1 MQNLFPAHGHS
12 MCGERNIE
20 LHGKQV
26 YDLMNELAKPSPQ
39 QLAWQEMEL
48 GMFCHF
54 GMNTFCDQE
63 WGEGTDS
70 PELFNPEQFDARQ
83 WARTAKRAGF
93 KYLVLTAKHHDGFCL
108 WPTRTTDYSVKSS
121 PWKDGKGDVVREVA
135 DACREEGLRFG
146 LYLSPWDRHEPCY
159 PDQEAYDDFYAEQL
173 TELLTGYGPLVEVW
187 FDGAGSQGREYDW
200 SRIIGLVDKYQP
212 DAMVFNMGRPTI
224 RWVGNEDGVAPYP
237 CWNTA
242 TTARESM
249 FTSDMMTWMDGTPA
263 WVPAECDVPIRKLHW
278 FWHPEDEASLRS
290 LEEVL
295 DIYYRSVGHGATLL
309 LNVSPDNRGLLP
321 ESDVK
326 RVIEFGDEIRRRF
339 GQPVGQT
346 SGEGSELLL
355 TFAHLQPVNHAII
368 MEDIVHGERIREYVL
383 EASNEGEWKELLRG
397 SAIGHK
403 KIDRFET
410 IETDRLRL
418 TILSSVEEPLIR
430 SLAAYQVD

>member
-1 MQNLFPAHGHS
+1 
-12 MCGERNIE
+12 
-20 LHGKQV
+20 
-26 YDLMNELAKPSPQ
+26 MNELAKPSPQ
-39 QLAWQEMEL
+39 QLAWQDMEL

-63 WGEGTDS
+63 WGDGTDS
-70 PELFNPEQFDARQ
+70 AEIFNPEQLDARQ

-108 WPTRTTDYSVKSS
+108 WPTKTTDYSVKSS
-121 PWKDGKGDVVREVA
+121 PWRGGKGDVVREVA
-135 DACREEGLRFG
+135 DACREEGLQFG

-159 PDQEAYDDFYAEQL
+159 PDKEAYDDFYAEQL

-200 SRIIGLVDKYQP
+200 NRIIGLVDQYQP

-242 TTARESM
+242 TTAKESM
-249 FTSDMMTWMDGTPA
+249 FTSDMMTWMEGTPS

-278 FWHPEDEASLRS
+278 FWHPDDEASLRS

-309 LNVSPDNRGLLP
+309 LNISPDNRGLLP
-321 ESDVK
+321 EVDVE

-346 SGEGSELLL
+346 SGEGTELLL
-355 TFAHLQPVNHAII
+355 KLEYIQPVNHVII
-368 MEDIVHGERIREYVL
+368 MEDIAHGERVREYVL
-383 EASNEGEWKELLRG
+383 EAYSQGEWKELVRG

-403 KIDRFET
+403 KIDRFDT
-410 IETDRLRL
+410 VQTDQLRVR
-418 TILSSVEEPLIR
+418 ILSSVEQPLIR
-430 SLAAYQVD
+430 NLAAYHVE

>member
-1 MQNLFPAHGHS
+1 
-12 MCGERNIE
+12 
-20 LHGKQV
+20 
-26 YDLMNELAKPSPQ
+26 MNELAKPSPQ
-39 QLAWQEMEL
+39 QLAWQDMEL

-63 WGEGTDS
+63 WGDGTDS
-70 PELFNPEQFDARQ
+70 AEIFNPEQLDARQ

-108 WPTRTTDYSVKSS
+108 WPTKTTDYSVKSS

-135 DACREEGLRFG
+135 DACREEGLQFG
-146 LYLSPWDRHEPCY
+146 LYLSPWDRHETCY
-159 PDQEAYDDFYAEQL
+159 PDKEAYDDFYAEQL

-200 SRIIGLVDKYQP
+200 KRIIGLIDKYQP

-242 TTARESM
+242 TTAKESM
-249 FTSDMMTWMDGTPA
+249 FTSDMMTWMEGTPA

-278 FWHPEDEASLRS
+278 FWHPDDEASLRS

-309 LNVSPDNRGLLP
+309 LNISPDNRGLLP
-321 ESDVK
+321 EVDVK

-346 SGEGSELLL
+346 SGEGTELLL
-355 TFAHLQPVNHAII
+355 GLEHIQPVNHVII
-368 MEDIVHGERIREYVL
+368 MEDIAHGERVREYVL
-383 EASNEGEWKELLRG
+383 EAFSHGEWKELVRG

-403 KIDRFET
+403 KIDRFDT
-410 IETDRLRL
+410 VETDQLRVR
-418 TILSSVEEPLIR
+418 ILSSVEKPLIR
-430 SLAAYQVD
+430 NLAAYHVE

>member
-1 MQNLFPAHGHS
+1 
-12 MCGERNIE
+12 
-20 LHGKQV
+20 
-26 YDLMNELAKPSPQ
+26 MNELAKPSPQ
-39 QLAWQEMEL
+39 QLAWQDMEL

-63 WGEGTDS
+63 WGDGTDS
-70 PELFNPEQFDARQ
+70 VEIFNPEQLDARQ

-108 WPTRTTDYSVKSS
+108 WPTKTTDYSVKSS
-121 PWKDGKGDVVREVA
+121 PWRDGKGDVVREVA
-135 DACREEGLRFG
+135 DACREEGLQFG
-146 LYLSPWDRHEPCY
+146 LYVSPWDRHEPCY
-159 PDQEAYDDFYAEQL
+159 PDKEAYDDFYAEQL

-200 SRIIGLVDKYQP
+200 NRIIGLIDKYQP

-242 TTARESM
+242 TTAKESM
-249 FTSDMMTWMDGTPA
+249 FTSDMMTWMEGTPS

-278 FWHPEDEASLRS
+278 FWHPDDEASLRS

-309 LNVSPDNRGLLP
+309 LNISPDNRGLLP
-321 ESDVK
+321 EVDVE

-346 SGEGSELLL
+346 SGEGTELLL
-355 TFAHLQPVNHAII
+355 KLEFIQPVNHVII
-368 MEDIVHGERIREYVL
+368 MEDIAHGERVREYVL
-383 EASNEGEWKELLRG
+383 EAYSQGEWKELVRG

-403 KIDRFET
+403 KIDRFDT
-410 IETDRLRL
+410 VETDQLRVR
-418 TILSSVEEPLIR
+418 ILSSVEQPLIR
-430 SLAAYQVD
+430 NLAAYHVE

>member
-1 MQNLFPAHGHS
+1 
-12 MCGERNIE
+12 
-20 LHGKQV
+20 
-26 YDLMNELAKPSPQ
+26 MNELAKPSPQ
-39 QLAWQEMEL
+39 QLAWQDMEL

-63 WGEGTDS
+63 WGDGTDS
-70 PELFNPEQFDARQ
+70 AELFNPEQLDARQ

-108 WPTRTTDYSVKSS
+108 WPTKTTDYSVKSS
-121 PWKDGKGDVVREVA
+121 PWRGGKGDVVREVA
-135 DACREEGLRFG
+135 DACREEGLQFG

-159 PDQEAYDDFYAEQL
+159 PDKEAYDDFYAEQL

-200 SRIIGLVDKYQP
+200 NRIIGLVDQYQP

-249 FTSDMMTWMDGTPA
+249 FTSDMMTWMEGTPA

-278 FWHPEDEASLRS
+278 FWHPDDEASLRS

-309 LNVSPDNRGLLP
+309 LNISPDNRGLLP
-321 ESDVK
+321 EVDVE

-339 GQPVGQT
+339 GQPVSQT
-346 SGEGSELLL
+346 SGEGTELLL
-355 TFAHLQPVNHAII
+355 KLEHTQPVNHAII
-368 MEDIVHGERIREYVL
+368 MEDIAHGERVREYVL
-383 EASNEGEWKELLRG
+383 EAYSQGEWKELVRG

-403 KIDRFET
+403 KIDRFDT
-410 IETDRLRL
+410 IETDQLRVR
-418 TILSSVEEPLIR
+418 ILSSVEQPLIR
-430 SLAAYQVD
+430 NLAAYHVE

>member
-1 MQNLFPAHGHS
+1 
-12 MCGERNIE
+12 
-20 LHGKQV
+20 
-26 YDLMNELAKPSPQ
+26 MNELAKPSPQ
-39 QLAWQEMEL
+39 QLAWQDMEL

-63 WGEGTDS
+63 WGDGTDS
-70 PELFNPEQFDARQ
+70 AEIFNPERLDARQ

-108 WPTRTTDYSVKSS
+108 WPTKTTDYSVKSS
-121 PWKDGKGDVVREVA
+121 PWKGGKGDVVREVA
-135 DACREEGLRFG
+135 DACREEGLQFG

-159 PDQEAYDDFYAEQL
+159 PDKEAYDDFYAEQL

-200 SRIIGLVDKYQP
+200 NRIIGLIDKYQP

-242 TTARESM
+242 TTAKESM
-249 FTSDMMTWMDGTPA
+249 FTSDMMTWMEGTPS
-263 WVPAECDVPIRKLHW
+263 WVPAECDVPIRKRHW
-278 FWHPEDEASLRS
+278 FWHPDDEASLRS
-290 LEEVL
+290 LEDVL

-309 LNVSPDNRGLLP
+309 LNISPDNRGLLP
-321 ESDVK
+321 EVDVE

-346 SGEGSELLL
+346 SGEGTELLL
-355 TFAHLQPVNHAII
+355 KLEFIQSVNHAII
-368 MEDIVHGERIREYVL
+368 MEDIAHGERVREYVL
-383 EASNEGEWKELLRG
+383 EAFSHGEWKELVRG

-403 KIDRFET
+403 KIDRFDT
-410 IETDRLRL
+410 VETDQLRVR
-418 TILSSVEEPLIR
+418 ILSSVEQPLIR
-430 SLAAYQVD
+430 NLAAYHVE

>member
-1 MQNLFPAHGHS
+1 
-12 MCGERNIE
+12 
-20 LHGKQV
+20 
-26 YDLMNELAKPSPQ
+26 MNELAKPSPQ
-39 QLAWQEMEL
+39 QLAWQDMEL

-63 WGEGTDS
+63 WGDGTDS
-70 PELFNPEQFDARQ
+70 PEIFNPEQLDARQ

-108 WPTRTTDYSVKSS
+108 WPTKTTDYSVKSS
-121 PWKDGKGDVVREVA
+121 PWRGGKGDVVREVA
-135 DACREEGLRFG
+135 DACREEGLQFG

-159 PDQEAYDDFYAEQL
+159 PDKEAYDDFYAEQL

-200 SRIIGLVDKYQP
+200 NRIIGLIDKYQP

-249 FTSDMMTWMDGTPA
+249 FTSDMMTWMEGTPA
-263 WVPAECDVPIRKLHW
+263 WVPAECDVPIRKRHW
-278 FWHPEDEASLRS
+278 FWHPDDEASLRS
-290 LEEVL
+290 LEDVL

-309 LNVSPDNRGLLP
+309 LNISPDNRGLLP
-321 ESDVK
+321 EVDVE

-346 SGEGSELLL
+346 SGEGTELLL
-355 TFAHLQPVNHAII
+355 KLEYIQPVNHVII
-368 MEDIVHGERIREYVL
+368 MEDIAHGERVREYVL
-383 EASNEGEWKELLRG
+383 EAYSQGEWKELVRG

-403 KIDRFET
+403 KIDRFDT
-410 IETDRLRL
+410 VETDQLRVR
-418 TILSSVEEPLIR
+418 ILSSVEQPLIR
-430 SLAAYQVD
+430 NLAAYHVE

>member
-1 MQNLFPAHGHS
+1 
-12 MCGERNIE
+12 
-20 LHGKQV
+20 
-26 YDLMNELAKPSPQ
+26 MNELAKPSPQ
-39 QLAWQEMEL
+39 QLAWQDMEL

-63 WGEGTDS
+63 WGDGADS
-70 PELFNPEQFDARQ
+70 PEIFNPEQLDARQ

-108 WPTRTTDYSVKSS
+108 WPTKTTDYSVKSS
-121 PWKDGKGDVVREVA
+121 PWRGGKGDVVREVA
-135 DACREEGLRFG
+135 DACREEGLQFG

-159 PDQEAYDDFYAEQL
+159 PDKEAYDDFYAEQL

-200 SRIIGLVDKYQP
+200 NRIIGLVDQYQP

-249 FTSDMMTWMDGTPA
+249 FTSDMMTWMEGTPA
-263 WVPAECDVPIRKLHW
+263 WVPAECDVPIRKRHW
-278 FWHPEDEASLRS
+278 FWHPDDEASLRS
-290 LEEVL
+290 LEDVL

-309 LNVSPDNRGLLP
+309 LNISPDNRGLLP
-321 ESDVK
+321 EVDVE

-339 GQPVGQT
+339 GQPVSQT
-346 SGEGSELLL
+346 SGEGTELLL
-355 TFAHLQPVNHAII
+355 KLEFIQPVNHVII
-368 MEDIVHGERIREYVL
+368 MEDIAHGERVREYVL
-383 EASNEGEWKELLRG
+383 EAFSHGEWKELVRG

-403 KIDRFET
+403 KIDRFDT
-410 IETDRLRL
+410 VETDQLRVR
-418 TILSSVEEPLIR
+418 ILSSVEQPLIR
-430 SLAAYQVD
+430 NLAAYHVE

>member
-1 MQNLFPAHGHS
+1 
-12 MCGERNIE
+12 
-20 LHGKQV
+20 
-26 YDLMNELAKPSPQ
+26 MNELAKPSPQ
-39 QLAWQEMEL
+39 QLAWQDMEL

-63 WGEGTDS
+63 WGDGADS
-70 PELFNPEQFDARQ
+70 PEIFNPEQLDARQ

-108 WPTRTTDYSVKSS
+108 WPTKTTDYSVKSS
-121 PWKDGKGDVVREVA
+121 PWRGGKGDVVREVA
-135 DACREEGLRFG
+135 DACREEGLQFG

-159 PDQEAYDDFYAEQL
+159 PDKEAYDDFYAEQL

-200 SRIIGLVDKYQP
+200 NRIIGLVDQYQP

-249 FTSDMMTWMDGTPA
+249 FTSDMMTWMEGTPA
-263 WVPAECDVPIRKLHW
+263 WVPAECDVPIRKRHW
-278 FWHPEDEASLRS
+278 FWHPDDEASLRS
-290 LEEVL
+290 LEDVL

-309 LNVSPDNRGLLP
+309 LNISPDNRGLLP
-321 ESDVK
+321 EVDVE

-346 SGEGSELLL
+346 SGEGTELLL
-355 TFAHLQPVNHAII
+355 KLEHIQSVNHAII
-368 MEDIVHGERIREYVL
+368 MEDIAHGERVREYVL
-383 EASNEGEWKELLRG
+383 EAFSHGEWKELVRG

-403 KIDRFET
+403 KIDRFNT
-410 IETDRLRL
+410 IETDQLRVR
-418 TILSSVEEPLIR
+418 ILSSVEQPLIR
-430 SLAAYQVD
+430 NLAAYHVE

>member
-1 MQNLFPAHGHS
+1 
-12 MCGERNIE
+12 
-20 LHGKQV
+20 
-26 YDLMNELAKPSPQ
+26 MNELAKPSPQ
-39 QLAWQEMEL
+39 QLAWQDMEL

-63 WGEGTDS
+63 WGDGTDS
-70 PELFNPEQFDARQ
+70 AEIFNPEQLDARQ

-108 WPTRTTDYSVKSS
+108 WPTKTTDYSVKSS
-121 PWKDGKGDVVREVA
+121 PWKGGKGDVVREVA
-135 DACREEGLRFG
+135 DACREEGLQFG

-159 PDQEAYDDFYAEQL
+159 PDKEAYDDFYAEQL

-200 SRIIGLVDKYQP
+200 NRIIGLIDKYQP

-242 TTARESM
+242 TTAKESM
-249 FTSDMMTWMDGTPA
+249 FTSDMMTWMEGTPA

-278 FWHPEDEASLRS
+278 FWHPGDEASLRS

-309 LNVSPDNRGLLP
+309 LNISPDNRGLLP
-321 ESDVK
+321 EVDVE

-346 SGEGSELLL
+346 SGEGTELLL
-355 TFAHLQPVNHAII
+355 KLEYIQPVNHVII
-368 MEDIVHGERIREYVL
+368 MEDIAHGERVREYVL
-383 EASNEGEWKELLRG
+383 EAFSHGEWKELVRG

-403 KIDRFET
+403 KIDRFDT
-410 IETDRLRL
+410 VETDQLRVS
-418 TILSSVEEPLIR
+418 IHSSVEQPLIR
-430 SLAAYQVD
+430 NLAAYHVE

>member
-1 MQNLFPAHGHS
+1 
-12 MCGERNIE
+12 
-20 LHGKQV
+20 
-26 YDLMNELAKPSPQ
+26 MNELAKPSPQ
-39 QLAWQEMEL
+39 QLAWQDMEM

-63 WGEGTDS
+63 WGDGTDS
-70 PELFNPEQFDARQ
+70 AEIFNPEQLDARQ

-108 WPTRTTDYSVKSS
+108 WPTKTTNYSVKSS
-121 PWKDGKGDVVREVA
+121 PWRDGKGDVVREVA
-135 DACREEGLRFG
+135 DACREEGLQFG

-159 PDQEAYDDFYAEQL
+159 PDKEAYDNFYAEQL

-200 SRIIGLVDKYQP
+200 NRIIGLIDQYQP

-242 TTARESM
+242 TTAKESM
-249 FTSDMMTWMDGTPA
+249 FTSDMMTWMEGTPS

-278 FWHPEDEASLRS
+278 FWHPDDEASLRS

-309 LNVSPDNRGLLP
+309 LNISPDNRGLLP
-321 ESDVK
+321 EVDVK
-326 RVIEFGDEIRRRF
+326 RVIEFGEEIRRRF

-346 SGEGSELLL
+346 SGEGTELLL
-355 TFAHLQPVNHAII
+355 KLEHIQPVNHVII
-368 MEDIVHGERIREYVL
+368 MEDIAHGERVREYVL
-383 EASNEGEWKELLRG
+383 EAYSQGEWKELVRG

-403 KIDRFET
+403 KIDRFDT
-410 IETDRLRL
+410 VETDQLRVS
-418 TILSSVEEPLIR
+418 ILSSMEKPLIR
-430 SLAAYQVD
+430 NLAAYHVK

>member
-1 MQNLFPAHGHS
+1 
-12 MCGERNIE
+12 
-20 LHGKQV
+20 
-26 YDLMNELAKPSPQ
+26 MNELAKPSPQ
-39 QLAWQEMEL
+39 QLAWQDMEL

-63 WGEGTDS
+63 WGDGTDS
-70 PELFNPEQFDARQ
+70 AEIFNPEQLDARQ

-108 WPTRTTDYSVKSS
+108 WPTKTTDYSVKSS
-121 PWKDGKGDVVREVA
+121 PWKGGKGDVVREVA
-135 DACREEGLRFG
+135 DACREEGLQFG

-159 PDQEAYDDFYAEQL
+159 PDKEAYDDFYAEQL

-200 SRIIGLVDKYQP
+200 NRIIGLIDKYQP

-249 FTSDMMTWMDGTPA
+249 FTSDMMTWMEGTPA
-263 WVPAECDVPIRKLHW
+263 WVPAECDVPIRKRHW
-278 FWHPEDEASLRS
+278 FWHPDDEASLRS

-309 LNVSPDNRGLLP
+309 LNISPDNRGLLP
-321 ESDVK
+321 EVDVE

-339 GQPVGQT
+339 GHPVGQT
-346 SGEGSELLL
+346 SGEGTELLL
-355 TFAHLQPVNHAII
+355 KLEYIQPVNHVII
-368 MEDIVHGERIREYVL
+368 MEDIAHGERVREYVL
-383 EASNEGEWKELLRG
+383 EAFSHGEWKELVRG

-403 KIDRFET
+403 KIDRFDT
-410 IETDRLRL
+410 VETDQLRVR
-418 TILSSVEEPLIR
+418 ILSSVEQPLIR
-430 SLAAYQVD
+430 NLAAYHVE

>member
-1 MQNLFPAHGHS
+1 
-12 MCGERNIE
+12 
-20 LHGKQV
+20 
-26 YDLMNELAKPSPQ
+26 MNELAKPSPQ
-39 QLAWQEMEL
+39 QLAWQDMEL

-63 WGEGTDS
+63 WGDGTDS
-70 PELFNPEQFDARQ
+70 AEIFNPEQLDARQ

-108 WPTRTTDYSVKSS
+108 WPTKTTDYSVKSS
-121 PWKDGKGDVVREVA
+121 PWKGGKGDVVREVA
-135 DACREEGLRFG
+135 DACREEGLQFG
-146 LYLSPWDRHEPCY
+146 LYVSPWDRHEPCY
-159 PDQEAYDDFYAEQL
+159 PDKEAYDDFYAEQL

-200 SRIIGLVDKYQP
+200 NRIIGLVDQYQP

-249 FTSDMMTWMDGTPA
+249 FTSDMMTWMEGTPA
-263 WVPAECDVPIRKLHW
+263 WVPAECDVPIRKRHW
-278 FWHPEDEASLRS
+278 FWHPDDEASLRS

-309 LNVSPDNRGLLP
+309 LNISPDNRGLLP
-321 ESDVK
+321 EVDVE

-339 GQPVGQT
+339 GLPVGQT
-346 SGEGSELLL
+346 SGEGTELLL
-355 TFAHLQPVNHAII
+355 KLEYIQPVNHVII
-368 MEDIVHGERIREYVL
+368 MEDIAHGERVREYVL
-383 EASNEGEWKELLRG
+383 EAFSHGEWKELVRG

-403 KIDRFET
+403 KIDWFDT
-410 IETDRLRL
+410 VETDQLRVR
-418 TILSSVEEPLIR
+418 ILSSVEQPLIR
-430 SLAAYQVD
+430 NLAAYHVE

>member
-1 MQNLFPAHGHS
+1 
-12 MCGERNIE
+12 
-20 LHGKQV
+20 
-26 YDLMNELAKPSPQ
+26 MNELAKPSPQ
-39 QLAWQEMEL
+39 QLAWQDMEM

-63 WGEGTDS
+63 WGDGTDS
-70 PELFNPEQFDARQ
+70 AEIFNPEQLDARQ

-108 WPTRTTDYSVKSS
+108 WPTKTTDYSVKSS
-121 PWKDGKGDVVREVA
+121 PWRDGKGDVVREVA
-135 DACREEGLRFG
+135 DACREEGLQFG

-159 PDQEAYDDFYAEQL
+159 PDKEAYDDFYAEQL

-200 SRIIGLVDKYQP
+200 NRIIGLVDQYQP

-242 TTARESM
+242 TTAKESM
-249 FTSDMMTWMDGTPA
+249 FTSDMMTWMEGTPG

-278 FWHPEDEASLRS
+278 FWHPDDEASLRS

-309 LNVSPDNRGLLP
+309 LNISPDNRGLLP
-321 ESDVK
+321 EVDVK

-355 TFAHLQPVNHAII
+355 KLEHSQPVNHVII
-368 MEDIVHGERIREYVL
+368 MEDIAHGERVREYAL
-383 EASNEGEWKELLRG
+383 EAYSQGEWKELVRG

-403 KIDRFET
+403 KIDRFDT
-410 IETDRLRL
+410 VETDQLRVR
-418 TILSSVEEPLIR
+418 ILSSVEKPLIR
-430 SLAAYQVD
+430 NLAAYHVE

>member
-1 MQNLFPAHGHS
+1 
-12 MCGERNIE
+12 
-20 LHGKQV
+20 
-26 YDLMNELAKPSPQ
+26 MNELAKPSPQ
-39 QLAWQEMEL
+39 QLAWQDMEL

-63 WGEGTDS
+63 WGDGTDS
-70 PELFNPEQFDARQ
+70 AEIFNPEQLDARQ

-108 WPTRTTDYSVKSS
+108 WPTKTTDYSVKSS
-121 PWKDGKGDVVREVA
+121 PWRDGKGDVVREVA
-135 DACREEGLRFG
+135 DACREEGLQFG

-159 PDQEAYDDFYAEQL
+159 PDKEAYDDFYAEQL

-200 SRIIGLVDKYQP
+200 NRIIGLIDQYQP

-242 TTARESM
+242 TTAKESM
-249 FTSDMMTWMDGTPA
+249 FTSDMMTWMEGTPS

-278 FWHPEDEASLRS
+278 FWHPDDEASLRS

-309 LNVSPDNRGLLP
+309 LNISPDNRGLLP
-321 ESDVK
+321 EVDVE

-346 SGEGSELLL
+346 SGEGTELPLYL
-355 TFAHLQPVNHAII
+355 EHIQPVNHVII
-368 MEDIVHGERIREYVL
+368 MEDIAYGERVREYVL
-383 EASNEGEWKELLRG
+383 EAYSQGEWKELVRG

-403 KIDRFET
+403 KIDRFDT
-410 IETDRLRL
+410 IETDQLRVS
-418 TILSSVEEPLIR
+418 ILSSMEKPLIR
-430 SLAAYQVD
+430 NLAAYHVK

>member
-1 MQNLFPAHGHS
+1 
-12 MCGERNIE
+12 
-20 LHGKQV
+20 
-26 YDLMNELAKPSPQ
+26 MNELAKPSPQ
-39 QLAWQEMEL
+39 QLAWQDMEL

-63 WGEGTDS
+63 WGDGTDS
-70 PELFNPEQFDARQ
+70 PEIFNPEQLDARQ

-108 WPTRTTDYSVKSS
+108 WPTKTTDYSVKSS
-121 PWKDGKGDVVREVA
+121 PWRGGKGDVVREVA
-135 DACREEGLRFG
+135 DACREEGLQFG

-159 PDQEAYDDFYAEQL
+159 PDKEAYDDFYAEQL

-200 SRIIGLVDKYQP
+200 NRIIGLIDKYQP

-249 FTSDMMTWMDGTPA
+249 FTSDMMTWMEGTPA
-263 WVPAECDVPIRKLHW
+263 WVPAECDVPIRKRHW
-278 FWHPEDEASLRS
+278 FWHPDDEASLRS
-290 LEEVL
+290 LEDVL

-309 LNVSPDNRGLLP
+309 LNISPDNRGLLP
-321 ESDVK
+321 EVDVE

-339 GQPVGQT
+339 GQPVSQT
-346 SGEGSELLL
+346 SGEGTELLMKL
-355 TFAHLQPVNHAII
+355 EHTQPVNHVII
-368 MEDIVHGERIREYVL
+368 MEDIAHGERVREYVL
-383 EASNEGEWKELLRG
+383 EAYSQGEWKELVRG

-403 KIDRFET
+403 KIDRFDT
-410 IETDRLRL
+410 VETDQLRVR
-418 TILSSVEEPLIR
+418 ILSSVEQPLIR
-430 SLAAYQVD
+430 NLAAYHVE

>member
-1 MQNLFPAHGHS
+1 
-12 MCGERNIE
+12 
-20 LHGKQV
+20 
-26 YDLMNELAKPSPQ
+26 MNELAKPSPQ
-39 QLAWQEMEL
+39 QLAWQDMEL

-63 WGEGTDS
+63 WGDGTDS
-70 PELFNPEQFDARQ
+70 AEIFNPEQLDARQ

-108 WPTRTTDYSVKSS
+108 WPTKTTDYSVKSS
-121 PWKDGKGDVVREVA
+121 PWKGGKGDVVREVA
-135 DACREEGLRFG
+135 DACREEGLQFG

-159 PDQEAYDDFYAEQL
+159 PDKEAYDDFYAEQL

-200 SRIIGLVDKYQP
+200 NRIIGLIDKYQP

-242 TTARESM
+242 TTAKESM
-249 FTSDMMTWMDGTPA
+249 FTSDMMTWMEGTPS
-263 WVPAECDVPIRKLHW
+263 WVPAECDVPIRKRHW
-278 FWHPEDEASLRS
+278 FWHPDDEASLRS

-309 LNVSPDNRGLLP
+309 LNISPDNRGLLP
-321 ESDVK
+321 EVDVE

-339 GQPVGQT
+339 GLPVGQT
-346 SGEGSELLL
+346 SGEGTELLL
-355 TFAHLQPVNHAII
+355 KLEYIQPVNHVII
-368 MEDIVHGERIREYVL
+368 MEDIAHGERVREYVL
-383 EASNEGEWKELLRG
+383 EAFSYGEWKELVPG

-403 KIDRFET
+403 KIDRFDTVEA
-410 IETDRLRL
+410 DQLRVR
-418 TILSSVEEPLIR
+418 ILSSVEQPLIR
-430 SLAAYQVD
+430 NLAAYHVE

>member
-1 MQNLFPAHGHS
+1 
-12 MCGERNIE
+12 
-20 LHGKQV
+20 
-26 YDLMNELAKPSPQ
+26 MNELAKPSPQ
-39 QLAWQEMEL
+39 QLAWQDMEL

-63 WGEGTDS
+63 WGDGTDS
-70 PELFNPEQFDARQ
+70 PKIFNPEQLDARQ

-108 WPTRTTDYSVKSS
+108 WPTKTTDYSVKSS
-121 PWKDGKGDVVREVA
+121 PWRDGKGDVVREVA
-135 DACREEGLRFG
+135 DACREEGLQFG

-159 PDQEAYDDFYAEQL
+159 PDKEAYDDFYAEQL

-200 SRIIGLVDKYQP
+200 NRIIGLIDKYQP

-249 FTSDMMTWMDGTPA
+249 FTSDMMTWMEGTPS

-278 FWHPEDEASLRS
+278 FWHPDDEASLRS

-309 LNVSPDNRGLLP
+309 LNISPDNRGLLP
-321 ESDVK
+321 EVDVE

-339 GQPVGQT
+339 GKPVGQT
-346 SGEGSELLL
+346 SGEGTELLL
-355 TFAHLQPVNHAII
+355 HLEHIQPVNHVII
-368 MEDIVHGERIREYVL
+368 MEDIAHGERVREYAL
-383 EASNEGEWKELLRG
+383 EAYSQGEWKELVRG

-403 KIDRFET
+403 KIDRFGT
-410 IETDRLRL
+410 VETDQLRVS
-418 TILSSVEEPLIR
+418 ILSSVEKPLIR
-430 SLAAYQVD
+430 NLAAYLVE

>member
-1 MQNLFPAHGHS
+1 
-12 MCGERNIE
+12 
-20 LHGKQV
+20 
-26 YDLMNELAKPSPQ
+26 MNELAKPSPQ
-39 QLAWQEMEL
+39 QLAWQDMEL

-63 WGEGTDS
+63 WGDGTDS
-70 PELFNPEQFDARQ
+70 AEIFNPEQLDARQ

-108 WPTRTTDYSVKSS
+108 WPTKTTDYSVKSS
-121 PWKDGKGDVVREVA
+121 PWKGGKGDVVREVA
-135 DACREEGLRFG
+135 NACREEGLQFG

-159 PDQEAYDDFYAEQL
+159 PDKEAYDDFYAEQL

-200 SRIIGLVDKYQP
+200 NRIIGLIDKYQP

-242 TTARESM
+242 TTAKESM
-249 FTSDMMTWMDGTPA
+249 FTSDMMTWMEGTPS

-278 FWHPEDEASLRS
+278 FWHPDDEASLRS

-309 LNVSPDNRGLLP
+309 LNISPDNRGLLP
-321 ESDVK
+321 EADVE

-346 SGEGSELLL
+346 SGEGTELLL
-355 TFAHLQPVNHAII
+355 KLEHIQPVNHVII
-368 MEDIVHGERIREYVL
+368 MEDIAHGERVREYVL
-383 EASNEGEWKELLRG
+383 EAFSHGEWKELVRG

-403 KIDRFET
+403 KIDRFDTVEA
-410 IETDRLRL
+410 DQLRVR
-418 TILSSVEEPLIR
+418 ILSSVEQPLIR
-430 SLAAYQVD
+430 NLAAYRVE

>member
-1 MQNLFPAHGHS
+1 
-12 MCGERNIE
+12 
-20 LHGKQV
+20 
-26 YDLMNELAKPSPQ
+26 MNELAKPSPQ
-39 QLAWQEMEL
+39 QLAWQDMEL

-63 WGEGTDS
+63 WGDGTDS
-70 PELFNPEQFDARQ
+70 VEIFNPEQLDARQ

-108 WPTRTTDYSVKSS
+108 WPTKTTDYSVKSS
-121 PWKDGKGDVVREVA
+121 PWKGGKGDVVREVA
-135 DACREEGLRFG
+135 DACREEGLQFG

-159 PDQEAYDDFYAEQL
+159 PDKEAYDDFYAEQL

-200 SRIIGLVDKYQP
+200 NRIIGLIDKYQP

-249 FTSDMMTWMDGTPA
+249 FTSDMMTWMEGTPA
-263 WVPAECDVPIRKLHW
+263 WVPAECDVPIRKRHW
-278 FWHPEDEASLRS
+278 FWHPDDEASLRS

-309 LNVSPDNRGLLP
+309 LNISPDNRGLLP
-321 ESDVK
+321 EVDVE

-346 SGEGSELLL
+346 SGEGTELLL
-355 TFAHLQPVNHAII
+355 KLEHIQPVNHVII
-368 MEDIVHGERIREYVL
+368 MEDIAHGERVREYVL
-383 EASNEGEWKELLRG
+383 EAFSHGEWKELVRG

-403 KIDRFET
+403 KIDQFDT
-410 IETDRLRL
+410 VETDQLRVR
-418 TILSSVEEPLIR
+418 ILSSVEQPLIR
-430 SLAAYQVD
+430 NLAAYHVE

>member
-1 MQNLFPAHGHS
+1 
-12 MCGERNIE
+12 
-20 LHGKQV
+20 
-26 YDLMNELAKPSPQ
+26 MNELAKPSPQ
-39 QLAWQEMEL
+39 QLAWQDMEL

-63 WGEGTDS
+63 WGDGTDS
-70 PELFNPEQFDARQ
+70 AEIFNPEQLDARQ

-108 WPTRTTDYSVKSS
+108 WPTKTTDYSVKSS
-121 PWKDGKGDVVREVA
+121 PWKGGKGDVVREVA
-135 DACREEGLRFG
+135 DACREEGLQFG

-159 PDQEAYDDFYAEQL
+159 PDKEAYDDFYAEQL

-200 SRIIGLVDKYQP
+200 NRIIGLIDKYQP

-249 FTSDMMTWMDGTPA
+249 FTSDMMTWMEGTPA
-263 WVPAECDVPIRKLHW
+263 WVPAECDVPIRKRHW
-278 FWHPEDEASLRS
+278 FWHPDDEASLRS
-290 LEEVL
+290 LEDVL

-309 LNVSPDNRGLLP
+309 LNISPDNRGLLP
-321 ESDVK
+321 EVDVE

-346 SGEGSELLL
+346 SGEGTELLL
-355 TFAHLQPVNHAII
+355 KLEFIQSVNHAII
-368 MEDIVHGERIREYVL
+368 MEDIAHGERVREYVL
-383 EASNEGEWKELLRG
+383 EAYSHGEWKELVRG
-397 SAIGHK
+397 SAVGHK
-403 KIDRFET
+403 KIDRFDT
-410 IETDRLRL
+410 VETDQLRVR
-418 TILSSVEEPLIR
+418 ILSSVEQPLIR
-430 SLAAYQVD
+430 NLAAYHVE

>member
-1 MQNLFPAHGHS
+1 
-12 MCGERNIE
+12 
-20 LHGKQV
+20 
-26 YDLMNELAKPSPQ
+26 MNELAKPSPQ
-39 QLAWQEMEL
+39 QLAWQDMEL

-63 WGEGTDS
+63 WGDGADS
-70 PELFNPEQFDARQ
+70 PEIFNPEQLDARQ

-108 WPTRTTDYSVKSS
+108 WPTKTTDYSVKSS
-121 PWKDGKGDVVREVA
+121 PWRGGKGDVVREVA
-135 DACREEGLRFG
+135 DACREEGLQFG

-159 PDQEAYDDFYAEQL
+159 PDKEAYDDFYAEQL

-200 SRIIGLVDKYQP
+200 NRIIGLVDQYQP

-242 TTARESM
+242 TTAKESM
-249 FTSDMMTWMDGTPA
+249 FTSDMMTWMEGTPS
-263 WVPAECDVPIRKLHW
+263 WVPAECDVPIRKRHW
-278 FWHPEDEASLRS
+278 FWHPDDEPSLRS
-290 LEEVL
+290 LEDVL

-309 LNVSPDNRGLLP
+309 LNISPDNRGLLP
-321 ESDVK
+321 EVDVE

-346 SGEGSELLL
+346 SGEGTELLL
-355 TFAHLQPVNHAII
+355 KLEHTQPVNHVII
-368 MEDIVHGERIREYVL
+368 MEDIAHGERVREYVL
-383 EASNEGEWKELLRG
+383 EAYSQGEWKELVRG

-403 KIDRFET
+403 KIDRFDT
-410 IETDRLRL
+410 IETDQLRVR
-418 TILSSVEEPLIR
+418 ILSSVEQPLIR
-430 SLAAYQVD
+430 NLAAYHVE

>member
-1 MQNLFPAHGHS
+1 
-12 MCGERNIE
+12 
-20 LHGKQV
+20 
-26 YDLMNELAKPSPQ
+26 MNELAKPSPQ
-39 QLAWQEMEL
+39 QLAWQDMEM

-63 WGEGTDS
+63 WGDGTDS
-70 PELFNPEQFDARQ
+70 PEIFNPEQFDARQ

-108 WPTRTTDYSVKSS
+108 WPTKTTDYSVKSS
-121 PWKDGKGDVVREVA
+121 PWRDGKGDVVREVA
-135 DACREEGLRFG
+135 DACREEGLQFG

-159 PDQEAYDDFYAEQL
+159 SDKEAYDDFYAEQL

-200 SRIIGLVDKYQP
+200 NRIIGLVDQYQP

-242 TTARESM
+242 TTAKESM
-249 FTSDMMTWMDGTPA
+249 FTSDMMTWMEGTPS

-278 FWHPEDEASLRS
+278 FWHPDDEASLRS

-309 LNVSPDNRGLLP
+309 LNISPDNRGLLP
-321 ESDVK
+321 EVDVK

-346 SGEGSELLL
+346 SGEGTELLL
-355 TFAHLQPVNHAII
+355 GLEHIQPVNHVII
-368 MEDIVHGERIREYVL
+368 MEDIAHGERVREYVL
-383 EASNEGEWKELLRG
+383 EAYSQGEWKELVRG

-403 KIDRFET
+403 KIDRFDT
-410 IETDRLRL
+410 IETDQLRVR
-418 TILSSVEEPLIR
+418 ILSSVEKPLIR
-430 SLAAYQVD
+430 NLAAYHVE